1 MANSI
6 AVNNFYHRNSLPRR
20 TLRDTKEILGAL
32 GSMLFF
38 SFDQKMRQA
47 FQRVCPMAEA
57 VELRNSQVH
66 QRLSFLN

>member
-32 GSMLFF
+32 GMLFF
-38 SFDQKMRQA
+38 SFHQKAGQR
-47 FQRVCPMAEA
+47 FQRVRA
-57 VELRNSQVH
+57 
-66 QRLSFLN
+66 